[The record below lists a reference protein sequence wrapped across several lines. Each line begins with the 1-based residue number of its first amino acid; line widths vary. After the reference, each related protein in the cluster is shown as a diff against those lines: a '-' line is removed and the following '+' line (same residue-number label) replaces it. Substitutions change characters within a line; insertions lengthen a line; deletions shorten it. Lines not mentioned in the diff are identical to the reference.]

1 MRPIR
6 RSDSAT
12 VALAAATLV
21 ALPCLT
27 SCTGKD
33 ITNPGESLGTFA
45 VDAHRL
51 TATCGEAQTPP
62 DPWRFDVKLSQEGRT
77 LYWVQNRVPVSGT
90 LDGANHAQMKTSDT
104 RVLREPTKTQAECVV
119 RRDDQLDA
127 QLDAKSAVAT
137 KLDVKRFSGTLRYL
151 FTPETGSDCLDQISA
166 ATFDTLPCEMS
177 FQLDGVP
184 KPR

>member
-1 MRPIR
+1 MRW
-6 RSDSAT
+6 DSAT
-12 VALAAATLV
+12 VALAGVLV
-21 ALPCLT
+21 ALPSLT
-27 SCTGKD
+27 ACTGKD

-62 DPWRFDVKLSQEGRT
+62 DPWRFEVKLSQEGRT
-77 LYWVQNRVPVSGT
+77 LFWVQNRVPVSGT
-90 LDGANHAQMKTSDT
+90 LDGTNHAQMKTSDT
-104 RVLREPTKTQAECVV
+104 RVLREPTKTQPECVV

-127 QLDAKSAVAT
+127 QLDATSSEATAT

-151 FTPETGSDCLDQISA
+151 FTPETGSDCLDQISP
-166 ATFDTLPCEMS
+166 ATFETLPCEVS

-184 KPR
+184 KSK